1 MSAVRWF
8 ATEPSGKVANHNVE
22 KSPITAHLWN
32 ERLKQAGSVVNLG
45 QLLPP
50 THLLDKGAADS
61 RLSVRY
67 SFSTDLNL
75 RDAYVDVLGN
85 VLMGKLLEDL
95 DALAG
100 NVAFM
105 HCDDNNPATRPL
117 SLVTASV
124 DRITQTK
131 QISASD
137 DIVLVGQVAWVGKS
151 SLDVVMEIHR
161 ASPGTGAGAVEP
173 VMIADD
179 VDTRLLSSM
188 FTYVAR
194 DRVTGKSCEVN
205 RYLPSDAD
213 AKALFVRR
221 ERVAAAAKAARSAA
235 AAPAAAAPTH
245 GLDAVALVERGHA
258 MEDMPALRH
267 SHAVLM
273 KHTGLENSL
282 LCQPQNVNTGGKV
295 FGGFLSTSLPAASP
309 HLSSPLLSSP
319 LLSSPLFNFASKVLR
334 RFK

>member
-1 MSAVRWF
+1 MRAARFAVTKAMGRIVSATRYGPF
-8 ATEPSGKVANHNVE
+8 LRAARFTTTDMGKVANHNVE
-22 KSPITAHLWN
+22 KSPITAHLWD
-32 ERLKQAGSVVNLG
+32 ERLKQARGGVVSVG
-45 QLLPP
+45 QLPAP
-50 THLLDKGAADS
+50 THLLEKGAADS
-61 RLSVRY
+61 RRIVRY
-67 SFSTDLNL
+67 SLSTDQNL
-75 RDAYVDVLGN
+75 RDAYVDALGN

-124 DRITQTK
+124 DRIRQTN
-131 QISASD
+131 QISASE

-161 ASPGTGAGAVEP
+161 APHGAADP
-173 VMIADD
+173 VMIADN
-179 VDTRLLSSM
+179 VDTRLLTSM

-205 RYLPSDAD
+205 RYIPIGAD
-213 AKALFVRR
+213 AQALFTRR
-221 ERVAAAAKAARSAA
+221 EAVAAAAKAARSGA
-235 AAPAAAAPTH
+235 AAPAAVAATATQ
-245 GLDAVALVERGHA
+245 GLDAAALVERGHA

-267 SHAVLM
+267 PHAVLI

-295 FGGFLSTSLPAASP
+295 FGGFLSACPSPAP
-309 HLSSPLLSSP
+309 C
-319 LLSSPLFNFASKVLR
+319 FTC
-334 RFK
+334 